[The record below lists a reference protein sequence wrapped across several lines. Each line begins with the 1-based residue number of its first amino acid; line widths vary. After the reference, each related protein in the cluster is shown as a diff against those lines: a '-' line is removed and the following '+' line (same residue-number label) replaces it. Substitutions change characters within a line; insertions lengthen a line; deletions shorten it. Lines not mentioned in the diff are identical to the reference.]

1 MSRKDAQ
8 MKSSR
13 PTKLKFLCSLGLS
26 AVTVFG
32 VFFVARSFFGIGS
45 ADAQAPPRPTN
56 QRQQVAT
63 ANPSTGTPQGT
74 QANAPKIS
82 VLAVVNGEQV
92 TRQQLAQECVRRY
105 GAEVL
110 ETMVNKQLILSACQ
124 QRGITIPPA
133 EIEAEINRRAE
144 EFGLSIDRWLQML
157 HEERQITPQQ
167 YSRDIVWPALALRK
181 LAANQTQVTQA
192 EIEKVLDSE
201 LGPRVQVRLISLA
214 TQEQAEEVRARAVES
229 PDLFQKLARDYSQDK
244 NSASIGGL
252 IMPIRRHLG
261 NPVVERAAFSL
272 REGEISPVLHVAN
285 QFIILKCV
293 KQMESEKVTQS
304 QLAAARQKIENHLR
318 EEKMREIAGNLF
330 TQLQNQ
336 AQVRNVYNNKDL
348 EQQSPGVAAT
358 INDAAITMRQL
369 SEESIV
375 RHGQEVLDGEINRLL
390 LEQSLRRNGVT
401 VTKADLDEEIARAAI
416 SYGFGIKGAP
426 DIDGWLDHV
435 VEQEGATVDLYVR
448 DAVWPSVAL
457 KKLVGA
463 TVEVKNEDLE
473 HAWDA
478 NFGERVQVRA
488 IVLNNHRQANKVWAM
503 ARDNPTE
510 EFFGKLAHEHSIE
523 PVSRENFGQVPPI
536 ARHSGRPN
544 IEKEAFALKPGEI
557 SGLVAAGDK
566 WVILFCRGRTEP
578 VVTNRNDPEVREE
591 LFKDIHEKK
600 LRLAMAK
607 TFDDLKE
614 SAQIDNFLLGTSQ
627 SGKRSNVEAGGQ
639 RVPMNARV
647 PFGVTPN
654 ASPAPSRNSLKR

>member
-1 MSRKDAQ
+1 MSRKNVRT
-8 MKSSR
+8 KPSR
-13 PTKLKFLCSLGLS
+13 PTKLRFLCSLGVS
-26 AVTVFG
+26 ALTIFG
-32 VFFVARSFFGIGS
+32 VCFVARSFWGAGS
-45 ADAQAPPRPTN
+45 ASAQAPPRPSN
-56 QRQQVAT
+56 ARQQVAT
-63 ANPSTGTPQGT
+63 ASGGTPQGNT
-74 QANAPKIS
+74 PKIS
-82 VLAVVNGEQV
+82 VLAVVNGEQL

-105 GAEVL
+105 GKEVL

-124 QRGITIPPA
+124 QRGITIGQD
-133 EIEAEINRRAE
+133 EIESEINRRAE

-167 YSRDIVWPALALRK
+167 YGRDIVWPTLALRK
-181 LAANQTQVTQA
+181 LAADQTKVSQA
-192 EIEKVLDSE
+192 EIEKLLDSE
-201 LGPRVQVRLISLA
+201 LGPRVQVRLISLTSNA
-214 TQEQAEEVRARAVES
+214 QAEQVRARAVES

-261 NPVVERAAFSL
+261 NPVVEKAAFSL
-272 REGEISPVLHVAN
+272 NEGEISPVLDVAN
-285 QFIILKCV
+285 QFLILKCV
-293 KQMESEKVTQS
+293 KQIEPDKVTQS
-304 QLAAARQKIENHLR
+304 QLATARQRIENHLR
-318 EEKMREIAGNLF
+318 EEKMRKIAGGLF
-330 TQLQNQ
+330 EQLQNQ
-336 AQVRNVYNNKDL
+336 AQVRNVYNNKEL

-358 INDAAITMRQL
+358 INGAAISMRQL

-375 RHGQEVLDGEINRLL
+375 RHGHEVLDGEINRLL
-390 LEQSLRRNGVT
+390 LEQALRHNGVN
-401 VTKADLDEEIARAAI
+401 VAKADLDQEIARAALT
-416 SYGFGIKGAP
+416 YGFGEKGAP
-426 DIDGWLDHV
+426 DIDGWLKHV

-457 KKLVGA
+457 KKLVGER
-463 TVEVKNEDLE
+463 VEVTIEDLE

-488 IVLNNHRQANKVWAM
+488 IVLSNHREANKVWAM
-503 ARDNPTE
+503 ARDNPKE

-557 SGLVAAGDK
+557 SGLIAAGDK

-578 VVTNRNDPEVREE
+578 EVTDRNDPVVREE

-607 TFDDLKE
+607 SFDDLKE
-614 SAQIDNFLLGTSQ
+614 TAQIDNFLAGTSQ
-627 SGKRSNVEAGGQ
+627 SGKRATTAAGPQ
-639 RVPMNARV
+639 RAPMNARV
-647 PFGVTPN
+647 PFSVSPN
-654 ASPAPSRNSLKR
+654 ASPVGRTNSLRR